1 MSSERRLLSILEP
14 LFELGPASI
23 DVVLSQCADLI
34 AAGLESEK
42 VDAFLY
48 EGASDSLVAIGTS
61 HTPLAALQRRLGLN
75 RLAIANGDPM
85 SKVFRSGECY
95 RTGHADQDSTQP
107 RGVIDSL
114 GVRSM
119 AAAPI
124 DVAGVRRGVLSLASP
139 RTDAFS
145 ADDLALLRIV
155 AVWVG
160 SLVHRSELIAGAA
173 ALAKADGRRAA
184 ADELVTVL
192 AHDVRNL
199 LQPIIA
205 RVSLMRE
212 RADGEGRTP
221 DAQDAVRALAGLGRL
236 SAIVTDLLDV
246 ARLDTGMLALK
257 RDRLELVALLRAT
270 AETLRPPDV
279 EVRVDSFCEQLHLQ
293 ADGDR
298 LRQALENVLSN
309 AIKHSPRTAAVVLA
323 LESTRNATAEVGKI
337 VISDQGPGIQPDLL
351 PRIFDRFVAGEHSA
365 GLGLGLYLARAI
377 VVAHGG
383 TIEMHSVVGQGT
395 RCEILLPLVHEAEAG
410 LS

>member
-1 MSSERRLLSILEP
+1 VSSERRLLSILEP

-155 AVWVG
+155 
-160 SLVHRSELIAGAA
+160 
-173 ALAKADGRRAA
+173 
-184 ADELVTVL
+184 